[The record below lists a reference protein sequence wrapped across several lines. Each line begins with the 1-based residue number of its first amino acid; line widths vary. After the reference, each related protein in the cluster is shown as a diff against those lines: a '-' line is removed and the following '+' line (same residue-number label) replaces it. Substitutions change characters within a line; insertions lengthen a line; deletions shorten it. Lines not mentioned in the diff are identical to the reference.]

1 MAKKHKNAKIVNS
14 EIEVEGIP
22 FGIIS
27 VDDFLQDPFTQ
38 NLISSIKKD
47 GNDPIQCMT
56 FFLVSYQIVDIKAQL
71 MAKGQYALANDP
83 EALDHFF
90 EMAST
95 NVLVN
100 YSGILAAIGEKTVA
114 RLFAMFANNEAT
126 ND

>member
-1 MAKKHKNAKIVNS
+1 M
-14 EIEVEGIP
+14 
-22 FGIIS
+22 
-27 VDDFLQDPFTQ
+27 
-38 NLISSIKKD
+38 ISSIKKD